1 MYYNH
6 GEYTFNTDGVL
17 TSIKVVSNVYD
28 NTMFD
33 FTEKK
38 LLQENPVAKEMY
50 MTEYKQTFGSLNTQE
65 VNEYDPDNL
74 YFTSYT
80 PVFADKKG
88 YEAKKYEIGETY
100 YISYLDQAPKFADS
114 RIDSLIIDETSN
126 PNVAS
131 ITDEGR
137 SIKIEG
143 AGVAVLTVYS
153 LKNRVKRE
161 ITVNVDTVLPT
172 AITAKVGDK
181 VVTEELETTVG
192 TSIDN
197 LTFAV
202 SPSTASQEVNVTL
215 EGVGNLTK
223 KADGSYSF
231 VSDKEGK
238 ATITVTSTLYDKVS
252 TTLTINVAKKQET
265 STIVDTMLKTT
276 YSCYEDSFLNSEDV
290 ASVELTFTSRT
301 QAKFVVEDLTGFKY
315 IVNCDVVIDEA
326 NNTITFT
333 SFNVTNEDYDYY
345 IRSYMPVIKQNV
357 VYDINKDGSFTAN
370 IVTVED
376 NVEYDFA
383 TGNESPLT
391 TFIFEAKK

>member
-1 MYYNH
+1 M
-6 GEYTFNTDGVL
+6 
-17 TSIKVVSNVYD
+17 
-28 NTMFD
+28 
-33 FTEKK
+33 
-38 LLQENPVAKEMY
+38 
-50 MTEYKQTFGSLNTQE
+50 
-65 VNEYDPDNL
+65 
-74 YFTSYT
+74 
-80 PVFADKKG
+80 
-88 YEAKKYEIGETY
+88 
-100 YISYLDQAPKFADS
+100 
-114 RIDSLIIDETSN
+114 
-126 PNVAS
+126 
-131 ITDEGR
+131 
-137 SIKIEG
+137 
-143 AGVAVLTVYS
+143 
-153 LKNRVKRE
+153 
-161 ITVNVDTVLPT
+161 PT

-333 SFNVTNEDYDYY
+333 SFNVTGEDYDYY

-357 VYDINKDGSFTAN
+357 VYDINKDGSFKAN